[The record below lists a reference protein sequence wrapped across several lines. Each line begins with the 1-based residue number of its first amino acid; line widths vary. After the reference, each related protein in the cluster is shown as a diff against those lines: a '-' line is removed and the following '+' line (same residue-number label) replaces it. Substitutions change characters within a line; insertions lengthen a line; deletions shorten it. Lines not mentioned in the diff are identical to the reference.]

1 MMYAFRIRNHMFMY
15 AKHFLFDMVQNAY
28 DELFV
33 DALIIIFSLLL
44 LSKAVCA
51 IIMLGHTKCGITD
64 LHIFKFSFQ
73 RYIYCTDS
81 AHLDDTS
88 NQCPTFAK
96 YGTQISHDKG
106 LQGGNFGDKVLTSL
120 LNCLLNRASFGNRHF
135 AALDV
140 L

>member
-1 MMYAFRIRNHMFMY
+1 MPYI
-15 AKHFLFDMVQNAY
+15 LFDMVQNVY
-28 DELFV
+28 HELFV
-33 DALIIIFSLLL
+33 NALIIIFSLLL
-44 LSKAVCA
+44 LSKAVCV

-64 LHIFKFSFQ
+64 LHIFFKFSFQ
-73 RYIYCTDS
+73 RYIYCTDN

-88 NQCPTFAK
+88 NQYLTFAK
-96 YGTQISHDKG
+96 YGTQISHDKR